1 MNDKEE
7 GSSFGQSEFAAS
19 DFLSEL
25 VGKRLVWPPDGECW
39 GRRLGTELCMFLLL
53 EQTFSAAKAIEKK
66 RNWRR
71 RRLDRIRCLGGC

>member
-1 MNDKEE
+1 MIRKKVRVLDSLNLRRLI
-7 GSSFGQSEFAAS
+7 
-19 DFLSEL
+19 FLSEL

-71 RRLDRIRCLGGC
+71 RRLDRIRCLGGG